1 MSELGVTD
9 GETLSRMKKLEQE
22 ITRLEQKMDDF
33 GFDIIMADFEQS
45 NYGAWTVTGTA
56 FGPGPA

>member
-1 MSELGVTD
+1 MSALGEAD
-9 GETLSRMKKLEQE
+9 AEALKRMSALEKA
-22 ITRLEQKMDDF
+22 LEQKMDDF

-45 NYGAWTVTGTA
+45 NYGSWTVTGTA